1 MSKLRT
7 IAMLSGKGGSG
18 KSTVAISICKLLSD
32 MGIRVLLIDFD
43 LATNGSSYFFRD
55 HFTRESAGLW
65 DLIAP
70 STKRALGQMEL
81 PIRINENFWFVP
93 SRVEMNRKG
102 ESYDS
107 IPYQKDALKQQAL
120 EPLLSWARQHGFSYA
135 FIDCQAGFAISSV
148 AAAEMSDMAILVTEA
163 DAISSDAADNLLIQM
178 GTSLPENRRYLVN
191 KIDIRDAQTYRNM
204 SNVFQS
210 LNRLPPLPFDF
221 SVRAAFGGRRIPI
234 DLQKP
239 SSLLFALF
247 ETVKAAFPE
256 LFSVVEEYS
265 KKNVNQ
271 LFQEY
276 DQEMQDLVLKRR
288 TLEEE
293 QAYVKTHALRQRS
306 ALIVRLFPVA
316 LTFAAL
322 TSVFLLQEYFPLNL
336 AFRRGLILALV
347 TLGFAGTL
355 YAYTVLRRE
364 QSEKIEYELRAESIS
379 RDLRHVSEELDRYRS
394 LLWTTSK
401 DYLVD
406 YEVVQA
412 SRRPSGVP
420 PDAP

>member
-1 MSKLRT
+1 MS
-7 IAMLSGKGGSG
+7 
-18 KSTVAISICKLLSD
+18 
-32 MGIRVLLIDFD
+32 
-43 LATNGSSYFFRD
+43 N
-55 HFTRESAGLW
+55 
-65 DLIAP
+65 
-70 STKRALGQMEL
+70 
-81 PIRINENFWFVP
+81 
-93 SRVEMNRKG
+93 
-102 ESYDS
+102 
-107 IPYQKDALKQQAL
+107 
-120 EPLLSWARQHGFSYA
+120 
-135 FIDCQAGFAISSV
+135 
-148 AAAEMSDMAILVTEA
+148 MAILVTEA

-178 GTSLPENRRYLVN
+178 GSSLPENRRYLVN

-276 DQEMQDLVLKRR
+276 DDEMRDLLRQRGK
-288 TLEEE
+288 LEER
-293 QAYVKTHALRQRS
+293 QVYVKTRGLQRTSKLTEQFLPVVGTTFLVLIFSLFKPDFLFQNDLIRRLVPIFLATLVVAGTFYAYLLLRQERS
-306 ALIVRLFPVA
+306 MKVRFEMEA
-316 LTFAAL
+316 EQI
-322 TSVFLLQEYFPLNL
+322 SRE
-336 AFRRGLILALV
+336 
-347 TLGFAGTL
+347 
-355 YAYTVLRRE
+355 LRR
-364 QSEKIEYELRAESIS
+364 IN
-379 RDLRHVSEELDRYRS
+379 EELDRYRS

-412 SRRPSGVP
+412 SKRSAAIDQDIR
-420 PDAP
+420 